1 MVKVVRMKTV
11 GRNFSFRKAK
21 KTVPPAHQGLQIYG
35 NINSTVLEE
44 SSHHY
49 KG

>member
-21 KTVPPAHQGLQIYG
+21 K
-35 NINSTVLEE
+35 NSAA
-44 SSHHY
+44 SSSRLTNLRKY
-49 KG
+49 K